1 MQSGS
6 QYNTNAKKCPKSTCL
21 LRIFIFSVA
30 LRLVVSFNGANV
42 WLTPGWQQCANQS
55 TTWMRGIPKTI
66 CCICVGHICLLD
78 ASPFCIFY
86 NLIWMT
92 NKWVFVERAEYSV
105 KMLMHHFMEI
115 RHWAK
120 RQQIYKHL
128 FTFDVLP
135 HIAAIA
141 TEPAKWRIYLRDM
154 QTYYL
159 TPRPPKH
166 CGFSHSVCIS
176 VIRSIEC
183 TLQGW

>member
-1 MQSGS
+1 MS
-6 QYNTNAKKCPKSTCL
+6 KKHVPAMN
-21 LRIFIFSVA
+21 IYIFSCFEA
-30 LRLVVSFNGANV
+30 GGLIQWSKRLIDTRMATVH
-42 WLTPGWQQCANQS
+42 QS
-55 TTWMRGIPKTI
+55 INHMNERYSQNHMLHMCRTL
-66 CCICVGHICLLD
+66 HCLLD

-92 NKWVFVERAEYSV
+92 NKWVLVERAEYSV

-135 HIAAIA
+135 HIRSNCHRTCKMKNLLEGHADIL
-141 TEPAKWRIYLRDM
+141 PN
-154 QTYYL
+154 
-159 TPRPPKH
+159 PPPPKH
-166 CGFSHSVCIS
+166 CGFSHSVCNS

>member
-1 MQSGS
+1 MSKKHVP
-6 QYNTNAKKCPKSTCL
+6 AKN
-21 LRIFIFSVA
+21 IYIFSCFEA
-30 LRLVVSFNGANV
+30 GGLIQWSKRLIDTRMATVR
-42 WLTPGWQQCANQS
+42 QS
-55 TTWMRGIPKTI
+55 INHMNEGYSQNHMLHMCRTL
-66 CCICVGHICLLD
+66 HCLLD

-159 TPRPPKH
+159 TPHPPKH